1 MILLFNFS
9 RGNLEIW
16 VKYTNVASVISKM
29 VVVIAIP
36 FFLRLMVFLRLFWSP
51 NPFSVQAHYYL
62 DCHKQTH
69 DARVFLCA
77 PRRITGALNNFIKM
91 AKMSF
96 NKKFKKHS
104 PLASLFITLLL
115 LFIIFV
121 EVLELCHRPVN
132 PHRQSLCRCH
142 TVSDNF
148 VVVSAIS
155 GLAPYPS
162 ICLILF
168 CGLENSRN
176 TYELSIYMN
185 YTNC

>member
-9 RGNLEIW
+9 WGNLEIW
-16 VKYTNVASVISKM
+16 VKYTYVASVISKM

-36 FFLRLMVFLRLFWSP
+36 FFYGLWFFLGYFEVQIHSLFK
-51 NPFSVQAHYYL
+51 AI
-62 DCHKQTH
+62 
-69 DARVFLCA
+69 
-77 PRRITGALNNFIKM
+77 ITWIVTNKPMMPGFFFVHPEELLVHPTILLKWQ
-91 AKMSF
+91 KCPF

-132 PHRQSLCRCH
+132 PDRQSLCRCH

-148 VVVSAIS
+148 VVISTIS

-162 ICLILF
+162 ICLIFF
-168 CGLENSRN
+168 CGLENSCN
-176 TYELSIYMN
+176 IYELSIYMS